1 MICDDK
7 QNLQSPA
14 IELAQRIKGG
24 VRRPW
29 KVNAEKSFKKGNKLK
44 TLRKVSSLFNI
55 LGVRRSGEINAE
67 VQVRSLNRRLSV
79 AGAFFKL

>member
-29 KVNAEKSFKKGNKLK
+29 KVNAEKSYKKGNKLK
-44 TLRKVSSLFNI
+44 TLGSSWLNI
-55 LGVRRSGEINAE
+55 LGVRRE
-67 VQVRSLNRRLSV
+67 RR
-79 AGAFFKL
+79 KR